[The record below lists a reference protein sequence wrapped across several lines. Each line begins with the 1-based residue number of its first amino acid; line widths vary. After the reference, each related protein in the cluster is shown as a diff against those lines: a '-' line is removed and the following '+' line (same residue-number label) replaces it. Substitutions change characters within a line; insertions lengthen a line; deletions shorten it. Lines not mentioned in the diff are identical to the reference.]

1 VPAMRRLIE
10 PYAVALSE
18 LYTVLRAKVPA
29 DIGLVDLVL
38 QVESR
43 GFKIASI
50 AALDAGMR
58 MPGQR
63 SASQAESAPAVRPAA
78 RRQRVAAK

>member
-1 VPAMRRLIE
+1 
-10 PYAVALSE
+10 
-18 LYTVLRAKVPA
+18 VPA

-50 AALDAGMR
+50 AALDAGIR

-63 SASQAESAPAVRPAA
+63 GASKAEADPAVRPAA
-78 RRQRVAAK
+78 RRQQVAVE